1 MKHKNLRLVCASASL
16 CIASVLF
23 LIGCMGSSAEQT
35 GTAEF
40 VPTVMEG
47 KASDTLADVL
57 NDVSSKEDPAVQ
69 ADSRTLLERETEG
82 LRSDEEL
89 KAIWE
94 QIFEMYAGSDY
105 YQPVEEVSRMYWDW
119 ENRSFTSLNPEQ
131 KNGGS
136 AKASEDN
143 SEYGTNRQELD
154 DAVLDASEAG
164 LVILREIDR
173 LYPGSDLEHLLISS
187 LGMDEIN
194 TGTERPLVLKWT
206 GFLENVYTVYEGNY
220 TSYYFELDAI
230 TGKISCFNCFYPYD
244 PEKNY
249 TDIVWTDEQILDR
262 AKEVVEMYHLADG
275 EELDWSDA
283 EVNNATEHIGSMQQD
298 LKRTDENGE
307 RSGISIRNYVG
318 FTKGG
323 KEYFNLELDFETGE
337 LVEYYWPDYYMM

>member
-105 YQPVEEVSRMYWDW
+105 YQPVE
-119 ENRSFTSLNPEQ
+119 
-131 KNGGS
+131 
-136 AKASEDN
+136 
-143 SEYGTNRQELD
+143 
-154 DAVLDASEAG
+154 
-164 LVILREIDR
+164 
-173 LYPGSDLEHLLISS
+173 
-187 LGMDEIN
+187 
-194 TGTERPLVLKWT
+194 
-206 GFLENVYTVYEGNY
+206 
-220 TSYYFELDAI
+220 
-230 TGKISCFNCFYPYD
+230 
-244 PEKNY
+244 
-249 TDIVWTDEQILDR
+249 
-262 AKEVVEMYHLADG
+262 
-275 EELDWSDA
+275 
-283 EVNNATEHIGSMQQD
+283 
-298 LKRTDENGE
+298 
-307 RSGISIRNYVG
+307 
-318 FTKGG
+318 
-323 KEYFNLELDFETGE
+323 
-337 LVEYYWPDYYMM
+337 